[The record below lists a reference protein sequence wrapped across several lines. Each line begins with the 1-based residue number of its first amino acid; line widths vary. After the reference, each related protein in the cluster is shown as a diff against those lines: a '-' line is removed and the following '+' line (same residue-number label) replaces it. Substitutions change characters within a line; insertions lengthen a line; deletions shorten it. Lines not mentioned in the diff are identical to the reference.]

1 MEHCSHHADPERQR
15 GEPRRT
21 RIARRVARS
30 SRRLARVVATML
42 CLPITMQAAPTPAR
56 ILYDLKIETSM
67 PHLDENLRYATR
79 YERTC
84 VNPDDLS
91 RQFPM
96 LGDVSLRDCRL
107 VDHASHDDAI
117 IYTLQC
123 SGGHGTTGRA
133 VWHLDDRQI
142 AGTLDVKLGGKNM
155 TANCRKSTNFKAA
168 DAQA

>member
-1 MEHCSHHADPERQR
+1 MEPCSLHADPRQQ
-15 GEPRRT
+15 GVKPRLT
-21 RIARRVARS
+21 RIARRIARS
-30 SRRLARVVATML
+30 SRLLAGVVAAPL
-42 CLPITMQAAPTPAR
+42 CLPITMQAAQTQTQ

-84 VNPDDLS
+84 VDPENLS
-91 RQFPM
+91 RQFPI
-96 LGDVSLRDCRL
+96 LGDVSLRNCRL
-107 VDHASHDDAI
+107 VDPTSRDDAI

-133 VWHLDDRQI
+133 VWQLDARQI

-155 TANCRKSTNFKAA
+155 TFYQHITGRAVGRCKA
-168 DAQA
+168 Q